1 MLAGTGSRPRPFAPD
16 KILGHK
22 DRVQEWM
29 RTGRSR
35 PVTYEL
41 DMTNVCNHRCP
52 GCFGFYPERDA
63 AAMSLERAQSVIL
76 QIRDL
81 GGRGL
86 TFTGGGDPLVNPA
99 TPGAVEYAAGLG
111 LDVGFI
117 TNAQSLR
124 PETADLLL
132 RRCVWIRVSLDA
144 ATPEMFRLTHGMGP
158 EAFAAVL
165 ENVRGLVR
173 RKRELGSAV
182 TVGVGFLTSRE
193 TAPDV
198 FAFAALGRELGV
210 DYAQYRPLLRQ
221 IGRPEIDHSDGDVL
235 REMLRGRDAFSSGD
249 YRVVCSEHKYRL
261 IAEGKTERSYG
272 KCYGQHFAA
281 VVAADGKMYV
291 CCHMRGVERYAL
303 GDLSAETLEGVWN
316 SERRQAVV
324 RSVDF
329 RDCPPLCRCDSFNGI
344 LWDLKR
350 GERRLED
357 APDEG
362 EWEHRN
368 FI

>member
-117 TNAQSLR
+117 TNAQSL
-124 PETADLLL
+124 PPALADLLL
-132 RRCVWIRVSLDA
+132 RSCVWVRVSLDA
-144 ATPEMFRLTHGMGP
+144 ATPET
-158 EAFAAVL
+158 
-165 ENVRGLVR
+165 
-173 RKRELGSAV
+173 
-182 TVGVGFLTSRE
+182 
-193 TAPDV
+193 
-198 FAFAALGRELGV
+198 
-210 DYAQYRPLLRQ
+210 Y
-221 IGRPEIDHSDGDVL
+221 
-235 REMLRGRDAFSSGD
+235 
-249 YRVVCSEHKYRL
+249 
-261 IAEGKTERSYG
+261 
-272 KCYGQHFAA
+272 
-281 VVAADGKMYV
+281 
-291 CCHMRGVERYAL
+291 
-303 GDLSAETLEGVWN
+303 
-316 SERRQAVV
+316 AVV
-324 RSVDF
+324 RRGGNWRQLMKNLGFLAKLRRGNKFSHIQFNLLVQQRNF
-329 RDCPPLCRCDSFNGI
+329 REMPLFIKRFLGTMCDSIQFSFLNNWGTWESKEQYERQCIWKQTHPEFQDFLRVLGDPIFNSPGVRLGNI
-344 LWDLKR
+344 FEYRKLALHQTAP
-350 GERRLED
+350 RRALPR
-357 APDEG
+357 AGPA
-362 EWEHRN
+362 
-368 FI
+368 I